1 MKDLINIPNIISASR
16 LLFSYIIF
24 ILLKNFKSN
33 QYLIFINYLV
43 CCYTDYLD
51 GYFARKLNMQT
62 TFGKFF
68 DGFIDYLVTSILFIL
83 FYCKNLISVNHF
95 MFLIL
100 IIIRDTIRNYK
111 RINDMISDK
120 IDEKKIS
127 ASYLGKISRVIQNIY
142 LSVVILYP
150 NNFNLIK
157 SILVYLSTITS
168 LSSFFNYL

>member
-33 QYLIFINYLV
+33 QYLIFINYLL

-68 DGFIDYLVTSILFIL
+68 DGFIDYIVTSILFIL
-83 FYCKNLISVNHF
+83 FYSKNLISVNHF

-111 RINDMISDK
+111 RINDMIYGK
-120 IDEKKIS
+120 IDDKKIS

-142 LSVVILYP
+142 LCVVILYP
-150 NNFNLIK
+150 NNYTLIK
-157 SILVYLSTITS
+157 SIFVYSSTLTS
-168 LSSFFNYL
+168 LASFINYL